1 MFKNYLNKFWGA
13 FSEDL
18 GIDLGTS
25 NTLICVKKKGIVLN
39 SPSVAAINNKTKE
52 LYAVGDK
59 AKNMIGKTPPHIDAI
74 RPLKNGVIAD
84 YEVTEKMLRGFY
96 KEINK
101 GVGKLA
107 GPRVLICVPAGVTQ
121 VEKRAVIDISTDAG
135 AREAFLI
142 EEPMAAAIGAGID
155 VFQPEGNLIVD
166 IGGGTTE
173 IGVISLGGIVKT
185 SSLKVAGD
193 RFDNLITEYIR
204 QEHNLLIGYK
214 TAERLKI
221 EIGAVIPLEEE
232 LTCEI
237 SGRNLITGLPVN
249 VTVTSTEIANALEEA
264 GNQIIEEIK
273 AILEKTPPELS
284 SDIKRTGIYLT
295 GGGALLRGLDK
306 KLANALKLNVTV
318 VEDPLNAVINGIAKF
333 LSNFNEYK
341 SILMS
346 PENNY

>member
-1 MFKNYLNKFWGA
+1 MFKNYFNKFWGM

-25 NTLICVKKKGIVLN
+25 NTLICVRKKGIVLN
-39 SPSVAAINNKTKE
+39 SPSVVAINNKTKE
-52 LYAVGDK
+52 LYAVGEK
-59 AKNMIGKTPPHIDAI
+59 AKAMIGKTPAHIDAI

-101 GVGKLA
+101 GSGKLA

-173 IGVISLGGIVKT
+173 IGVISLGGIV
-185 SSLKVAGD
+185 
-193 RFDNLITEYIR
+193 
-204 QEHNLLIGYK
+204 
-214 TAERLKI
+214 
-221 EIGAVIPLEEE
+221 
-232 LTCEI
+232 
-237 SGRNLITGLPVN
+237 
-249 VTVTSTEIANALEEA
+249 
-264 GNQIIEEIK
+264 
-273 AILEKTPPELS
+273 
-284 SDIKRTGIYLT
+284 
-295 GGGALLRGLDK
+295 
-306 KLANALKLNVTV
+306 
-318 VEDPLNAVINGIAKF
+318 
-333 LSNFNEYK
+333 
-341 SILMS
+341 
-346 PENNY
+346 

>member
-1 MFKNYLNKFWGA
+1 MFKNYFNKFWGM

-39 SPSVAAINNKTKE
+39 SPSVVAINNKTKE
-52 LYAVGDK
+52 LYAVGEK
-59 AKNMIGKTPPHIDAI
+59 AKNMIGKTPAYIDAI

-84 YEVTEKMLRGFY
+84 YEITEKMLRGFY

-101 GVGKLA
+101 GSGKLA

-193 RFDNLITEYIR
+193 RFDTLITEYIR

-249 VTVTSTEIANALEEA
+249 VTVTSSEIANALEEA

-273 AILEKTPPELS
+273 SILEKTPPELAA
-284 SDIKRTGIYLT
+284 DIVDRGIVMA
-295 GGGALLRGLDK
+295 GGGSLIKNFPVLIAQHTHLSVRLAENPLLSVVVGAGMAMDQLKVLK
-306 KLANALKLNVTV
+306 KIEKA
-318 VEDPLNAVINGIAKF
+318 ER
-333 LSNFNEYK
+333 
-341 SILMS
+341 
-346 PENNY
+346 